1 MELNVTMT
9 ERRVSS
15 GCLRVMAPPARPV
28 WTGQI
33 RLALVALPVKLYSA
47 LDSKEK
53 ISFNQIHEPSKQR
66 IRYEKVA
73 PGVGAV
79 SNDEIVKGYEY
90 QKGRYVLFSD
100 EEFDALKVDS
110 KKTLDMI
117 QFAPA
122 DTIDPIYF
130 DKPYYA
136 LPDGK
141 LADEPYRVVREALK
155 KTKTVGLGQITMR
168 GRSYIAAV
176 KPYEDGLTVETV
188 HYAQELRAAKAFF
201 DEIPSGKLDA
211 DLIDLA
217 EELINRKKAKFD
229 PNKFEDEYAIAIERL
244 VKKKIE
250 RHGELVLEDQ
260 EEPSKDYGDNVVSL
274 VDALKKS
281 LAKKQGG
288 AETAPA
294 AKTAAKRP
302 KAAAEKVRAAPRA
315 KAPAKRAKK

>member
-1 MELNVTMT
+1 MP
-9 ERRVSS
+9 
-15 GCLRVMAPPARPV
+15 APARPV

-47 LDSKEK
+47 LDAREK

-73 PGVGAV
+73 PGVGKVEA
-79 SNDEIVKGYEY
+79 DEIVKGYEY

-100 EEFDALKVDS
+100 EEFDALKIES

-122 DTIDPIYF
+122 ETIDPIYF

-141 LADEPYRVVREALK
+141 LADEPYRVVRDALR

-168 GRSYIAAV
+168 GRSYVAAV
-176 KPYEDGLTVETV
+176 KPYEDGLIVETV
-188 HYAQELRAAKAFF
+188 HYAEELRAAKNFF
-201 DEIPSGKLDA
+201 DEIPTGKIDP
-211 DLIDLA
+211 DLVDLA

-229 PNKFEDEYAIAIERL
+229 PSRFEDEYAQAIERL

-260 EEPSKDYGDNVVSL
+260 EEPTPDYGDNVVSL

-281 LAKKQGG
+281 LSKKSGV
-288 AETAPA
+288 AEEKAPAAAA

-302 KAAAEKVRAAPRA
+302 KAAAEKVRAPARA

>member
-1 MELNVTMT
+1 
-9 ERRVSS
+9 
-15 GCLRVMAPPARPV
+15 MAPPARPV

-141 LADEPYRVVREALK
+141 LADEPYRVVREALR

-201 DEIPSGKLDA
+201 DEIPNGKLDS

-217 EELINRKKAKFD
+217 EELITRKKAKFD

-260 EEPSKDYGDNVVSL
+260 EEPSPDYGDNVVSL

-281 LAKKQGG
+281 LSKKSPQIAEPKAK
-288 AETAPA
+288 APA
-294 AKTAAKRP
+294 KAAPKQ

>member
-1 MELNVTMT
+1 
-9 ERRVSS
+9 
-15 GCLRVMAPPARPV
+15 MAPPARPI

-47 LDSKEK
+47 LDAREK

-79 SNDEIVKGYEY
+79 DKDEIVKGYEY
-90 QKGRYVLFSD
+90 SKGRYVLFSD
-100 EEFDALKVDS
+100 EEFEALKVES

-141 LADEPYRVVREALK
+141 LADEPYRVVRDALK
-155 KTKTVGLGQITMR
+155 NTKTVGLGQITMR

-176 KPYEDGLTVETV
+176 KPYEDGLVVETV
-188 HYAQELRAAKAFF
+188 HYAEEVRAAKNFF
-201 DEIPSGKLDA
+201 DDLPDGKLDA
-211 DLIDLA
+211 DLVDLA

-229 PNKFEDEYAIAIERL
+229 PSKFEDEYAIALERL

-260 EEPSKDYGDNVVSL
+260 EEPSVDYGDNVVSL

-281 LAKKQGG
+281 LSKKSEIVEPKAKK
-288 AETAPA
+288 APA
-294 AKTAAKRP
+294 KQ
-302 KAAAEKVRAAPRA
+302 KAAAETVRSPRA
-315 KAPAKRAKK
+315 KAPAKKRAKK

>member
-1 MELNVTMT
+1 MP
-9 ERRVSS
+9 
-15 GCLRVMAPPARPV
+15 PPARPV

-47 LDSKEK
+47 LDAREK

-73 PGVGAV
+73 PGIGPVDK
-79 SNDEIVKGYEY
+79 DEIVKGYEY

-100 EEFDALKVDS
+100 DEFEALKVDS
-110 KKTLDMI
+110 KKTLDMV

-122 DTIDPIYF
+122 ETIDPLYF

-141 LADEPYRVVREALK
+141 LADEPYRVVRDALRRS
-155 KTKTVGLGQITMR
+155 KTVGLGQITMR

-176 KPYEDGLTVETV
+176 KPYEDGILVETV
-188 HYAQELRAAKAFF
+188 HYAEEIRAAKSFF
-201 DEIPSGKLDA
+201 DEVPQGKVDP
-211 DLIDLA
+211 DLVDLA
-217 EELINRKKAKFD
+217 EELITRKKAKFD
-229 PNKFEDEYAIAIERL
+229 PGKFEDEYAQALERL

-250 RHGELVLEDQ
+250 RHGEVVLEDQ
-260 EEPSKDYGDNVVSL
+260 EEPTRDYGDNVVSL

-281 LAKKQGG
+281 LAAKSAAANGKRK
-288 AETAPA
+288 PA
-294 AKTAAKRP
+294 AANDDEAEAAPPKRQR
-302 KAAAEKVRAAPRA
+302 AAAEKTRAAPRA
-315 KAPAKRAKK
+315 KAPAKAPAKRAKK

>member
-1 MELNVTMT
+1 
-9 ERRVSS
+9 
-15 GCLRVMAPPARPV
+15 MAPPARPV

-79 SNDEIVKGYEY
+79 DKDEIVKGYEY

-100 EEFDALKVDS
+100 EEFEALKVDS
-110 KKTLDMI
+110 KKTLDMV

-122 DTIDPIYF
+122 ETIDPIYF

-141 LADEPYRVVREALK
+141 MADEPYRVVREALK

-176 KPYEDGLTVETV
+176 KPYEDGLIVETV
-188 HYAQELRAAKAFF
+188 HYAEELRAAKTFF
-201 DEIPSGKLDA
+201 DDLPNGKLDQ

-217 EELINRKKAKFD
+217 EELITRKKAKFD
-229 PNKFEDEYAIAIERL
+229 PAKFEDEYAIALERL

-250 RHGELVLEDQ
+250 RHGELVLDDQ
-260 EEPSKDYGDNVVSL
+260 EEPSRDYGDNVVSL

-281 LAKKQGG
+281 LAKKSPKV
-288 AETAPA
+288 ADDEDKAPA
-294 AKTAAKRP
+294 PKRR
-302 KAAAEKVRAAPRA
+302 AAAEKTKAAPRA
-315 KAPAKRAKK
+315 KAPAKAAAKRAKK

>member
-1 MELNVTMT
+1 MP
-9 ERRVSS
+9 
-15 GCLRVMAPPARPV
+15 PPARPV

-47 LDSKEK
+47 LDSREK

-73 PGVGAV
+73 PGIGPV
-79 SNDEIVKGYEY
+79 DKDDIVKGYEFA
-90 QKGRYVLFSD
+90 KGRYVLFSD
-100 EEFDALKVDS
+100 EEFDALKIDS

-122 DTIDPIYF
+122 ETIDGVYF

-141 LADEPYRVVREALK
+141 MADEPYRVVLEALR
-155 KTKTVGLGQITMR
+155 KTNTIGLGQITMR

-176 KPYEDGLTVETV
+176 KPYEDGLMVETL
-188 HYAQELRAAKAFF
+188 HYAEELRSAKSFF
-201 DEIPSGKLDA
+201 DEIPTGKLDA
-211 DLIDLA
+211 DLVDLA

-229 PNKFEDEYAIAIERL
+229 PSKFEDEYAQAIERL

-250 RHGELVLEDQ
+250 RQGELILEDQ
-260 EEPSKDYGDNVVSL
+260 EEPAPDYGDNVVSL

-281 LAKKQGG
+281 LAKKSPKIE
-288 AETAPA
+288 ETPKRAPA
-294 AKTAAKRP
+294 KLKT
-302 KAAAEKVRAAPRA
+302 AAEKVRTPRT
-315 KAPAKRAKK
+315 KAPAKKAAAKRAKK

>member
-1 MELNVTMT
+1 
-9 ERRVSS
+9 
-15 GCLRVMAPPARPV
+15 MAPPARPV

-73 PGVGAV
+73 PGIGAV
-79 SNDEIVKGYEY
+79 DKDEIVKGYEY

-100 EEFDALKVDS
+100 EEFEALKVDS
-110 KKTLDMI
+110 KKTLDMV

-141 LADEPYRVVREALK
+141 MADEPYRVVSEALK

-176 KPYEDGLTVETV
+176 KPYEGGLIVETV
-188 HYAQELRAAKAFF
+188 HYAEELRKANLFF

-211 DLIDLA
+211 DLVDLA
-217 EELINRKKAKFD
+217 EELITRKKAKFD

-250 RHGELVLEDQ
+250 RHGELILEDQ
-260 EEPSKDYGDNVVSL
+260 EEPSRDHGDNVVSL

-281 LAKKQGG
+281 LAKKSKIVGEEEE
-288 AETAPA
+288 ASAP
-294 AKTAAKRP
+294 KRR
-302 KAAAEKVRAAPRA
+302 AAAERTKTTRA
-315 KAPAKRAKK
+315 KAPAKTPAKKRAKK

>member
-1 MELNVTMT
+1 MP
-9 ERRVSS
+9 
-15 GCLRVMAPPARPV
+15 PPARPV

-47 LDSKEK
+47 LDAREK

-73 PGVGAV
+73 PGIGPVDK
-79 SNDEIVKGYEY
+79 DEIVKGYEY
-90 QKGRYVLFSD
+90 SKGRYVLFSD
-100 EEFDALKVDS
+100 EEFEALKIDS

-122 DTIDPIYF
+122 ETIDPIYF

-141 LADEPYRVVREALK
+141 MADEPYRVVREALK

-176 KPYEDGLTVETV
+176 KPYEDGLIVETV
-188 HYAQELRAAKAFF
+188 HYAEELRKANLFF
-201 DEIPSGKLDA
+201 DDMPNGKLDS
-211 DLIDLA
+211 DLVDLA

-229 PNKFEDEYAIAIERL
+229 PTKFADEYAIAIERL

-250 RHGELVLEDQ
+250 RHGEVILEDQ
-260 EEPSKDYGDNVVSL
+260 EEPSPDYGDNVVSL

-281 LAKKQGG
+281 LSKKSKPI
-288 AETAPA
+288 AEVEDEPAP
-294 AKTAAKRP
+294 KKR
-302 KAAAEKVRAAPRA
+302 AAAEKSRPAPRA
-315 KAPAKRAKK
+315 KAPAKTAAKRAKK

>member
-1 MELNVTMT
+1 
-9 ERRVSS
+9 
-15 GCLRVMAPPARPV
+15 MAPPARPV

-66 IRYEKVA
+66 IKYEKVA

-155 KTKTVGLGQITMR
+155 KTGTVGLGQITMR

-188 HYAQELRAAKAFF
+188 HYAQELRAAKGFF
-201 DEIPSGKLDA
+201 DEIPNGKLDS

-217 EELINRKKAKFD
+217 EELITRKKAKFD

-281 LAKKQGG
+281 LSKKAEIVEPRAKAKAAPTKQ
-288 AETAPA
+288 
-294 AKTAAKRP
+294 

>member
-1 MELNVTMT
+1 
-9 ERRVSS
+9 
-15 GCLRVMAPPARPV
+15 
-28 WTGQI
+28 
-33 RLALVALPVKLYSA
+33 
-47 LDSKEK
+47 
-53 ISFNQIHEPSKQR
+53 
-66 IRYEKVA
+66 
-73 PGVGAV
+73 
-79 SNDEIVKGYEY
+79 
-90 QKGRYVLFSD
+90 
-100 EEFDALKVDS
+100 
-110 KKTLDMI
+110 MI

-141 LADEPYRVVREALK
+141 LADEPYRVVCEALK

-176 KPYEDGLTVETV
+176 KPYEGGLTVETV
-188 HYAQELRAAKAFF
+188 HYAEELRKANLFF

-229 PNKFEDEYAIAIERL
+229 PAKFEDEYAIAIERL

-260 EEPSKDYGDNVVSL
+260 EEPSRGL
-274 VDALKKS
+274 WRQRR
-281 LAKKQGG
+281 LAGRCAEEVAGEEVAEASPTTRTKQSPRRSG
-288 AETAPA
+288 
-294 AKTAAKRP
+294 
-302 KAAAEKVRAAPRA
+302 APRPSA
-315 KAPAKRAKK
+315 RKRRAPKRRRSGG

>member
-1 MELNVTMT
+1 MP
-9 ERRVSS
+9 
-15 GCLRVMAPPARPV
+15 PPARPV

-47 LDSKEK
+47 LDAREK
-53 ISFNQIHEPSKQR
+53 ISFNQIHEPTKQR

-73 PGVGAV
+73 PGVGPV
-79 SNDEIVKGYEY
+79 DKDEIVKGYEY

-110 KKTLDMI
+110 KKTLDMV

-141 LADEPYRVVREALK
+141 MADEPYRVVREALR

-176 KPYEDGLTVETV
+176 KPYDDGLIVETV
-188 HYAQELRAAKAFF
+188 HYAEEMRSAKAFF
-201 DEIPSGKLDA
+201 DELPNGKLDA
-211 DLIDLA
+211 DLVDLA

-229 PNKFEDEYAIAIERL
+229 PNRFEDEYAAALERL

-250 RHGELVLEDQ
+250 RHGEIVLEDQ
-260 EEPSKDYGDNVVSL
+260 EEPSHDYGDNVISL

-281 LAKKQGG
+281 LSAKS
-288 AETAPA
+288 A
-294 AKTAAKRP
+294 AANGKR
-302 KAAAEKVRAAPRA
+302 KAAGDEAEAPPKRVRAVTEKRKPAPRAKAPA

>member
-1 MELNVTMT
+1 
-9 ERRVSS
+9 
-15 GCLRVMAPPARPV
+15 MAPPARPI

-73 PGVGAV
+73 PGIGAV
-79 SNDEIVKGYEY
+79 DKDEIVKGYEY

-100 EEFDALKVDS
+100 EEFEALKVDS
-110 KKTLDMI
+110 KKTLDMV

-122 DTIDPIYF
+122 ETIDPIYF

-141 LADEPYRVVREALK
+141 MADEPYRVVCEALR

-176 KPYEDGLTVETV
+176 KPYEGGLVVETV
-188 HYAQELRAAKAFF
+188 HYGEEVRAAKNFF
-201 DEIPSGKLDA
+201 DEIPSGKLDQ

-217 EELINRKKAKFD
+217 EELITRKKAKFD
-229 PNKFEDEYAIAIERL
+229 PAKFEDEYAIALERL

-250 RHGELVLEDQ
+250 RHGELVLDDQ
-260 EEPSKDYGDNVVSL
+260 EEPSRDYGDNVVSL

-281 LAKKQGG
+281 LAKKSPK
-288 AETAPA
+288 ASDDEEEAPA
-294 AKTAAKRP
+294 PKRR
-302 KAAAEKVRAAPRA
+302 AAAERTKTPRA
-315 KAPAKRAKK
+315 KAPAKAPAAKKRAKK

>member
-1 MELNVTMT
+1 MP
-9 ERRVSS
+9 
-15 GCLRVMAPPARPV
+15 PPARPV

-47 LDSKEK
+47 LDSREK

-66 IRYEKVA
+66 IRYEKVV

-79 SNDEIVKGYEY
+79 DKDEIVKGYEFS
-90 QKGRYVLFSD
+90 KGRYVLFSD
-100 EEFDALKVDS
+100 EEFEALKIDS

-122 DTIDPIYF
+122 ETIDPVYF

-141 LADEPYRVVREALK
+141 MADEPYRVVLQALK
-155 KTKTVGLGQITMR
+155 KTKTIGLGQITMR

-176 KPYEDGLTVETV
+176 KPYEDGLMVETL
-188 HYAQELRAAKAFF
+188 HYAEELRSAKAFF

-229 PNKFEDEYAIAIERL
+229 PTKFEDEYAIAIERL

-260 EEPSKDYGDNVVSL
+260 EEPSRDYGDNVVSL

-281 LAKKQGG
+281 LAKKSPKV
-288 AETAPA
+288 ANDEEPAP
-294 AKTAAKRP
+294 KRR
-302 KAAAEKVRAAPRA
+302 AAAERTKTPRT
-315 KAPAKRAKK
+315 KAPAKKAAAKRAKK

>member
-1 MELNVTMT
+1 
-9 ERRVSS
+9 
-15 GCLRVMAPPARPV
+15 MAPPARPV

-79 SNDEIVKGYEY
+79 ANDEIVKGYEY

-110 KKTLDMI
+110 KKTLDMV
-117 QFAPA
+117 QFAPT
-122 DTIDPIYF
+122 DSIDPIYF

-141 LADEPYRVVREALK
+141 MADEPYRVVCEALK

-176 KPYEDGLTVETV
+176 KPYEGGLTVETV
-188 HYAQELRAAKAFF
+188 HYAQELRKANLFF
-201 DEIPSGKLDA
+201 DEIPTGKLDK

-217 EELINRKKAKFD
+217 EELITRKKAKFD
-229 PNKFEDEYAIAIERL
+229 PAKFEDEYAIAIERL

-250 RHGELVLEDQ
+250 RHGELVLDDQ
-260 EEPSKDYGDNVVSL
+260 EEPSRDYGDNVVSL
-274 VDALKKS
+274 VDALQKS
-281 LAKKQGG
+281 LAKKSKVVG
-288 AETAPA
+288 EEDEEAPA
-294 AKTAAKRP
+294 PKRR
-302 KAAAEKVRAAPRA
+302 AAAERTKTPRA
-315 KAPAKRAKK
+315 KAPAKTPAKKRAKK

>member
-1 MELNVTMT
+1 MP
-9 ERRVSS
+9 
-15 GCLRVMAPPARPV
+15 PPARPV

-47 LDSKEK
+47 LDSREK

-66 IRYEKVA
+66 IKYEKVV
-73 PGVGAV
+73 PGIGAV
-79 SNDEIVKGYEY
+79 DKDEIVKGYEFS
-90 QKGRYVLFSD
+90 KGRYVLFSD

-122 DTIDPIYF
+122 ETIDPIYF

-141 LADEPYRVVREALK
+141 MADEPYRVVCEALK
-155 KTKTVGLGQITMR
+155 KTNTIGLGQITMR

-176 KPYEDGLTVETV
+176 KPYEDGLMVETL
-188 HYAQELRAAKAFF
+188 HYAEELRAAKAFF
-201 DEIPSGKLDA
+201 DEIPTGKLDA
-211 DLIDLA
+211 DLVDLA
-217 EELINRKKAKFD
+217 QELITRKKAKFD
-229 PNKFEDEYAIAIERL
+229 PAKFEDEYAIAIERL

-250 RHGELVLEDQ
+250 RHGGLVLEDR
-260 EEPSKDYGDNVVSL
+260 EDPSPDYGDNVVSL

-281 LAKKQGG
+281 LAKKQAGG
-288 AETAPA
+288 KVAANDEDDAPA
-294 AKTAAKRP
+294 KPAKRP
-302 KAAAEKVRAAPRA
+302 RAAAEKVKAAPRA
-315 KAPAKRAKK
+315 KAPAKAAAKRAKK

>member
-1 MELNVTMT
+1 
-9 ERRVSS
+9 
-15 GCLRVMAPPARPV
+15 MAPPARPI
-28 WTGQI
+28 WSGQI

-73 PGVGAV
+73 PGIGAV
-79 SNDEIVKGYEY
+79 DKDEIVKGYEY

-100 EEFDALKVDS
+100 EEFEALKVDS
-110 KKTLDMI
+110 KKTLDMV

-141 LADEPYRVVREALK
+141 MADEPYRVVCEALK

-176 KPYEDGLTVETV
+176 KPYEGGLVVETV
-188 HYAQELRAAKAFF
+188 HYGEEVRAAKNFF

-229 PNKFEDEYAIAIERL
+229 PNKFEDEYAIALERL

-250 RHGELVLEDQ
+250 RHGELVLDDQ
-260 EEPSKDYGDNVVSL
+260 EEPSRDYGDNVVSL

-281 LAKKQGG
+281 LAKKSPK
-288 AETAPA
+288 ASDDEEEAPA
-294 AKTAAKRP
+294 PKRR
-302 KAAAEKVRAAPRA
+302 AAAERTKTPRA
-315 KAPAKRAKK
+315 KAPAKVPAAKKRAKK

>member
-1 MELNVTMT
+1 MP
-9 ERRVSS
+9 
-15 GCLRVMAPPARPV
+15 PPARPV

-73 PGVGAV
+73 PGVGPV
-79 SNDEIVKGYEY
+79 DKDEIVKGYEFA
-90 QKGRYVLFSD
+90 KGRYVLFSD
-100 EEFDALKVDS
+100 DEFAALKIDS

-122 DTIDPIYF
+122 ETIDPIYF

-141 LADEPYRVVREALK
+141 MADEPYRVVREALK
-155 KTKTVGLGQITMR
+155 KTKTIGLGQITMR

-176 KPYEDGLTVETV
+176 KPYEDGLMVETL
-188 HYAQELRAAKAFF
+188 HYAEELRSAKSFF
-201 DEIPSGKLDA
+201 DELPNGKLDA

-217 EELINRKKAKFD
+217 EELISRKKAKFD

-260 EEPSKDYGDNVVSL
+260 EEPSPDYGDNVVSL
-274 VDALKKS
+274 VDALKRSLSKKS
-281 LAKKQGG
+281 PKASDEE
-288 AETAPA
+288 ETPAP
-294 AKTAAKRP
+294 KRR
-302 KAAAEKVRAAPRA
+302 AAAERAKTPRAKAPA

>member
-1 MELNVTMT
+1 MP
-9 ERRVSS
+9 
-15 GCLRVMAPPARPV
+15 PPARPV

-66 IRYEKVA
+66 IRYEKVV
-73 PGVGAV
+73 PGVGPV
-79 SNDEIVKGYEY
+79 DKDEIVKGYEFS
-90 QKGRYVLFSD
+90 KGRYVLFSD
-100 EEFDALKVDS
+100 EEFEALKIDS

-122 DTIDPIYF
+122 ETIDGIYF

-141 LADEPYRVVREALK
+141 MADEPYRVVLQALK
-155 KTKTVGLGQITMR
+155 KTKTIGLGQITMR

-176 KPYEDGLTVETV
+176 KPYEDGLMVETL
-188 HYAQELRAAKAFF
+188 HYAEELRSAKAFF

-229 PNKFEDEYAIAIERL
+229 PTKFEDEYAIAIERL

-260 EEPSKDYGDNVVSL
+260 EMPSADYGDNVVSL

-281 LAKKQGG
+281 LAKKSPKV
-288 AETAPA
+288 ANEEEPAP
-294 AKTAAKRP
+294 KRR
-302 KAAAEKVRAAPRA
+302 AAAERTKTPRA
-315 KAPAKRAKK
+315 KAPAKKAAAKRAKK

>member
-1 MELNVTMT
+1 MP
-9 ERRVSS
+9 
-15 GCLRVMAPPARPV
+15 PPARPV

-47 LDSKEK
+47 LDPREK

-66 IRYEKVA
+66 IRYEKVV
-73 PGVGAV
+73 PGVGPV
-79 SNDEIVKGYEY
+79 DKDEIVKGYEFS
-90 QKGRYVLFSD
+90 KGRYVLFSD
-100 EEFDALKVDS
+100 EEFDALKIDS

-117 QFAPA
+117 QFAPSE
-122 DTIDPIYF
+122 TIDPVYF

-141 LADEPYRVVREALK
+141 MADEPYRVVREALK
-155 KTKTVGLGQITMR
+155 KTKTIGLGQITMR

-176 KPYEDGLTVETV
+176 KPYEDGLMVETL
-188 HYAQELRAAKAFF
+188 HYAEELRAAKAFF
-201 DEIPSGKLDA
+201 EDLPSGKLDA
-211 DLIDLA
+211 DPIDLA

-229 PNKFEDEYAIAIERL
+229 PTKFEDEYSIAIERL

-260 EEPSKDYGDNVVSL
+260 EEPSRDYGDNVVSL

-281 LAKKQGG
+281 LAKKS
-288 AETAPA
+288 
-294 AKTAAKRP
+294 P
-302 KAAAEKVRAAPRA
+302 KAANDEEDEAPAPKRRAAAERAKTPRA
-315 KAPAKRAKK
+315 KAPAKKAPAKRAKK

>member
-1 MELNVTMT
+1 MNVTLS

-15 GCLRVMAPPARPV
+15 GCKRVMAPPARPV

-73 PGVGAV
+73 PGIGPVDK
-79 SNDEIVKGYEY
+79 DEIVKGYEY

-100 EEFDALKVDS
+100 DEFEALKVDS
-110 KKTLDMI
+110 KKSLDMV
-117 QFAPA
+117 QFAPV

-141 LADEPYRVVREALK
+141 MADEPYRVVREALK
-155 KTKTVGLGQITMR
+155 RTKTVGLGQITMR

-176 KPYEDGLTVETV
+176 KPYEDGIIVETV
-188 HYAQELRAAKAFF
+188 HYADELRKANLFF
-201 DEIPSGKLDA
+201 DEIPTGKLDA

-229 PNKFEDEYAIAIERL
+229 PTKFEDEYAIAIERL

-260 EEPSKDYGDNVVSL
+260 EEPSRDYGDNVVSL

-281 LAKKQGG
+281 LAKKSKIVG
-288 AETAPA
+288 EDEEEPAP
-294 AKTAAKRP
+294 KRR
-302 KAAAEKVRAAPRA
+302 AAAERTKTPRA
-315 KAPAKRAKK
+315 KAPAKSTAKRAKK

>member
-1 MELNVTMT
+1 
-9 ERRVSS
+9 
-15 GCLRVMAPPARPV
+15 V

-73 PGVGAV
+73 PGVGTV

-176 KPYEDGLTVETV
+176 KPYDDGLTVETV
-188 HYAQELRAAKAFF
+188 HYAQELRAAKSFF
-201 DEIPSGKLDA
+201 DEIPSGKLDS

-217 EELINRKKAKFD
+217 EELITRKKAKFD

-281 LAKKQGG
+281 LSKKAEIVEPNAKAKAAPTKQ
-288 AETAPA
+288 
-294 AKTAAKRP
+294 

>member
-1 MELNVTMT
+1 
-9 ERRVSS
+9 
-15 GCLRVMAPPARPV
+15 MAVPARPV

-47 LDSKEK
+47 LDAREK

-79 SNDEIVKGYEY
+79 DKDEIVKGYEY

-100 EEFDALKVDS
+100 EEFEALKVES

-122 DTIDPIYF
+122 DSIDPLYF

-141 LADEPYRVVREALK
+141 LADEPYRVVVEALK

-168 GRSYIAAV
+168 GRSYVAAV
-176 KPYEDGLTVETV
+176 KPYENGLVVETV
-188 HYAQELRAAKAFF
+188 HYAEEVRSAKLFF
-201 DEIPSGKLDA
+201 DDLPQTKLDE

-217 EELINRKKAKFD
+217 QELINRKKAKFD
-229 PNKFEDEYAIAIERL
+229 PSKFEDEYAQALERL

-250 RHGELVLEDQ
+250 RNGELVLEDQ
-260 EEPSKDYGDNVVSL
+260 EEPSPAYGDNVVSL

-281 LAKKQGG
+281 LAAKS
-288 AETAPA
+288 APA
-294 AKTAAKRP
+294 SGKRRAANDDEAEEAPAPKRR
-302 KAAAEKVRAAPRA
+302 AAAEKTRAAPRA
-315 KAPAKRAKK
+315 KAPAKSAPKRAKK

>member
-1 MELNVTMT
+1 
-9 ERRVSS
+9 
-15 GCLRVMAPPARPV
+15 
-28 WTGQI
+28 
-33 RLALVALPVKLYSA
+33 LVALPVKLYSA
-47 LDSKEK
+47 LDPREK
-53 ISFNQIHEPSKQR
+53 ITFNQIHEPSKQR

-73 PGVGAV
+73 PGVGPV
-79 SNDEIVKGYEY
+79 PNEEIVKGYEY
-90 QKGRYVLFSD
+90 QKGHYVLFSD
-100 EEFDALKVDS
+100 EEFDALRIDS

-122 DTIDPIYF
+122 DSIDPIYF

-141 LADEPYRVVREALK
+141 LAEEPYRVVREALK
-155 KTKTVGLGQITMR
+155 RTNTVGLGQITMR

-176 KPYEDGLTVETV
+176 KPYDGGLTVETV
-188 HYAQELRAAKAFF
+188 HYAQELRGAKGFF
-201 DEIPSGKLDA
+201 DELPTGKLDD

-217 EELINRKKAKFD
+217 EELIHRKKAKFD
-229 PNKFEDEYAIAIERL
+229 PAKFEDEYALAIERL

-250 RHGELVLEDQ
+250 RHGELVLEEQ
-260 EEPSKDYGDNVVSL
+260 EEPAPDYGANVVSL

-281 LAKKQGG
+281 LASKAANGR
-288 AETAPA
+288 APA
-294 AKTAAKRP
+294 NDTAKPAAKRP

>member
-1 MELNVTMT
+1 MP
-9 ERRVSS
+9 
-15 GCLRVMAPPARPV
+15 PPARPV

-47 LDSKEK
+47 LDSREK

-66 IRYEKVA
+66 IKYEKVV
-73 PGVGAV
+73 PGIGPVDK
-79 SNDEIVKGYEY
+79 DEIVKGYEFS
-90 QKGRYVLFSD
+90 KGRYVLFSD

-117 QFAPA
+117 QFAPSE
-122 DTIDPIYF
+122 TIDPIYF

-141 LADEPYRVVREALK
+141 MADEPYRVVCEALK
-155 KTKTVGLGQITMR
+155 KTNTIGLGQITMR

-176 KPYEDGLTVETV
+176 KPYEDGLMVETL
-188 HYAQELRAAKAFF
+188 HYAEELRAAKAFF
-201 DEIPSGKLDA
+201 DEIPTGKLDA
-211 DLIDLA
+211 DLVDLA
-217 EELINRKKAKFD
+217 QELITRKKAKFD
-229 PNKFEDEYAIAIERL
+229 PAKFEDEYAIAIERL

-260 EEPSKDYGDNVVSL
+260 EDPSPDYGDNVVSL

-281 LAKKQGG
+281 LAKKQAGG
-288 AETAPA
+288 KVAANDEDDAPA
-294 AKTAAKRP
+294 KPAKRP
-302 KAAAEKVRAAPRA
+302 RAAAEKVKAAPRA
-315 KAPAKRAKK
+315 KAPAKAAAKRAKK

>member
-1 MELNVTMT
+1 
-9 ERRVSS
+9 
-15 GCLRVMAPPARPV
+15 MAPPARPV

-73 PGVGAV
+73 PGIGPVDK
-79 SNDEIVKGYEY
+79 DEIVKGYEY

-100 EEFDALKVDS
+100 EEFEALKVDS

-188 HYAQELRAAKAFF
+188 HYADELRAAKSFF

-211 DLIDLA
+211 DLVDLA

-260 EEPSKDYGDNVVSL
+260 EEPSPDYGDNVVSL

-281 LAKKQGG
+281 LSKKSPPIAEPKAKAK
-288 AETAPA
+288 APA
-294 AKTAAKRP
+294 RQ

>member
-1 MELNVTMT
+1 
-9 ERRVSS
+9 
-15 GCLRVMAPPARPV
+15 MAPPARPV

-73 PGVGAV
+73 PGIGAV
-79 SNDEIVKGYEY
+79 DKDEIVKGYEY

-100 EEFDALKVDS
+100 EEFEALKVDS

-141 LADEPYRVVREALK
+141 MADEPYRVVCEALK

-168 GRSYIAAV
+168 GRSYVAAV
-176 KPYEDGLTVETV
+176 KPYEDGLIVETV
-188 HYAQELRAAKAFF
+188 HYAEELRSAKAFF
-201 DEIPSGKLDA
+201 DEIPTGKLDK
-211 DLIDLA
+211 DLVDLA
-217 EELINRKKAKFD
+217 EELIVRKKAKFD
-229 PNKFEDEYAIAIERL
+229 PTKFEDEYAIAIERL

-260 EEPSKDYGDNVVSL
+260 EMPSKDYGDNVVSL

-281 LAKKQGG
+281 LAKKTKIVG
-288 AETAPA
+288 EDEDEAPA
-294 AKTAAKRP
+294 PKRR
-302 KAAAEKVRAAPRA
+302 AAAERTKTPRA
-315 KAPAKRAKK
+315 KAPAKAPAKKRAKK

>member
-1 MELNVTMT
+1 
-9 ERRVSS
+9 
-15 GCLRVMAPPARPV
+15 MAPPARPI

-79 SNDEIVKGYEY
+79 DKDEIVKGYEY

-100 EEFDALKVDS
+100 EEFEALKVDS
-110 KKTLDMI
+110 KKTLDMV

-141 LADEPYRVVREALK
+141 MADEPYRVVCEALK

-176 KPYEDGLTVETV
+176 KPYEGGLVVETV
-188 HYAQELRAAKAFF
+188 HYGEEVRAAKSFF
-201 DEIPSGKLDA
+201 DEIPNGKLDA

-229 PNKFEDEYAIAIERL
+229 PAKFEDEYAIALERL

-250 RHGELVLEDQ
+250 RHGELVLDDQ
-260 EEPSKDYGDNVVSL
+260 EEPSRDYGDNVVSL

-281 LAKKQGG
+281 LAKKSPKV
-288 AETAPA
+288 ADDEDDAKPAP
-294 AKTAAKRP
+294 KRR
-302 KAAAEKVRAAPRA
+302 AAAEKTKAAPRA
-315 KAPAKRAKK
+315 KAPAKAAAKRAKK